1 MPEKLGMDNAAEF
14 HSPVLEAALRKH
26 GCDPHWRKIG
36 KKHMGGTIE
45 SLIGTLMTTS
55 VHFLPGTTYSNVKQ
69 RGEYDSEKHSALTF
83 KEFCAWFAG
92 QVLIYHGTVHSEL
105 RKSPKD
111 AWEEFYSHKT
121 MALPPMIINKRNLYI
136 DFLPE
141 RHKPVRNSGI
151 TINAGVY
158 YVPELAIKQGKGKTT
173 VKYDPND
180 MTHIWAKIHDDY
192 IRVPLIR
199 STHNFINY
207 EYYRVDRAFNQGRPA
222 GTITDPEALQQMI
235 KNNELVKRS
244 KKKTQ
249 QKKRETTQTEAQRQH
264 KDRFSSGVPKQ
275 IPINDEY
282 HQVLA
287 RQPNDAVN
295 FSKPPALFD
304 DKD

>member
-1 MPEKLGMDNAAEF
+1 
-14 HSPVLEAALRKH
+14 
-26 GCDPHWRKIG
+26 
-36 KKHMGGTIE
+36 MGGTIE

-69 RGEYDSEKHSALTF
+69 RGEYDSEKHSVLTF

-158 YVPELAIKQGKGKTT
+158 YAPELAIKQGKGKIT

-222 GTITDPEALQQMI
+222 GTITDPEALQQLI
-235 KNNELVKRS
+235 KNNELVKKS

-249 QKKRETTQTEAQRQH
+249 QKKRETTLTEAQRQH

-275 IPINDEY
+275 ILINDEY